1 VTSKIPL
8 RLRQNRI
15 PVYQLGLLT
24 QCLRDSTM
32 ADIWW
37 NSKKHHQIA
46 KLELTSL
53 GKMPKGSSAV
63 FQPSK
68 D

>member
-1 VTSKIPL
+1 
-8 RLRQNRI
+8 
-15 PVYQLGLLT
+15 
-24 QCLRDSTM
+24 M